1 MRKIVLVIGLLC
13 TFVQYAIAN
22 GYQTFHQA
30 QIFFSQGKFS
40 QAKSNFTLCLND
52 PAFADVKGNVNVWI
66 IKCESAI
73 QEQNR
78 NAQIVAERRKRKLVE
93 RKNNRYVYISV
104 NASETGEI
112 YSSTVSAMSEVMRL
126 NGRRFCPNIDDALT
140 VVTVSLDINKEG
152 VVNGFYKAKGNGVV
166 RLGNAIDANDFVGQW
181 SVDCEATSA
190 VDANDARRLLLNK
203 LNHRLGYA
211 LDNLLNG
218 RPQESGYYIPEQS
231 ISIYFAQDC
240 VFAKDGDFA
249 KDGEPE
255 KKLSFLRESLSGYI
269 TKTPGVTLSTALDE
283 TRNSERDEIAQ
294 IQAQYVKMESRAPV
308 HELEGFSQILRISV
322 KHGTNGYY
330 TFVGELSELATGK
343 SLTTVTINGADFG
356 IADLT
361 AKNQELAAK
370 LLAVGLGFKEWVI
383 GEDIGGYKLASFNGM
398 HGLLLH
404 IVDPNNT
411 AKADIINL
419 LNSPN
424 AIGLDNLWRYPHT
437 NELLQMFKHRQILGL
452 ATKFWSAD
460 SPAKKMSEVVDF
472 SYSAEDTPT
481 IYKDSKYAAAILLVK
496 EF

>member
-1 MRKIVLVIGLLC
+1 MKKIVLVIGLLC
-13 TFVQYAIAN
+13 AFVQYANAD

-30 QIFFSQGKFS
+30 QVLFSQGKFS
-40 QAKSNFTLCLND
+40 QAKTNFTICLND
-52 PAFADVKGNVNVWI
+52 PAFADVKSNVNIWI
-66 IKCESAI
+66 NKCESAI

-78 NAQIVAERRKRKLVE
+78 NAQIAAETHKRKLTE
-93 RKNNRYVYISV
+93 RKNNQYVYISV

-140 VVTVSLDINKEG
+140 VVTVSLDIKNEG
-152 VVNGFYKAKGNGVV
+152 TANGFYKAKGNGVV

-190 VDANDARRLLLNK
+190 VDANDAKRLLLNK
-203 LNHRLGYA
+203 LNHKLGYA

-231 ISIYFAQDC
+231 ISVYFASGSE
-240 VFAKDGDFA
+240 K
-249 KDGEPE
+249 PE
-255 KKLSFLRESLSGYI
+255 FLNESINGYI
-269 TKTPGVTLSTALDE
+269 AKTPGVTLSTALDK
-283 TRNSERDEIAQ
+283 TRNEERDEIAQ

-322 KHGTNGYY
+322 VKKEPNRYY

-343 SLTTVTINGADFG
+343 SLTTVTIDGADFG
-356 IADLT
+356 ITDLT

-383 GEDIGGYKLASFNGM
+383 GEDIGGYKLASVNGM
-398 HGLLLH
+398 HGLILRVEGATFVPKYTIEEVRNRRLIQYGEVLDESWRFPYTQELLNMFGDKK
-404 IVDPNNT
+404 VLGLTNT
-411 AKADIINL
+411 YWTADILEKGMYN
-419 LNSPN
+419 
-424 AIGLDNLWRYPHT
+424 
-437 NELLQMFKHRQILGL
+437 
-452 ATKFWSAD
+452 
-460 SPAKKMSEVVDF
+460 VVDF
-472 SYSAEDTPT
+472 NTQENTVKK
-481 IYKDSKYAAAILLVK
+481 IKKSKYAAATILVK

>member
-13 TFVQYAIAN
+13 AFVQYANAD

-30 QIFFSQGKFS
+30 QVLFSQGKFS
-40 QAKSNFTLCLND
+40 QAKTNFTLCLND
-52 PAFADVKGNVNVWI
+52 PAFADVKSNVNIWI
-66 IKCESAI
+66 NKCESAI

-78 NAQIVAERRKRKLVE
+78 NAQIAAETHKRKLTE
-93 RKNNRYVYISV
+93 RKNNQYVYISV

-140 VVTVSLDINKEG
+140 IVTVSLDIKNG
-152 VVNGFYKAKGNGVV
+152 DTANGFYKAEGNGVV
-166 RLGNAIDANDFVGQW
+166 RLGSAIDANDFVGQW

-190 VDANDARRLLLNK
+190 VDANDAKRLLLNK
-203 LNHRLGYA
+203 LNHKLGYA

-231 ISIYFAQDC
+231 ISVYFANGSE
-240 VFAKDGDFA
+240 K
-249 KDGEPE
+249 PE
-255 KKLSFLRESLSGYI
+255 FLSESINGYI
-269 TKTPGVTLSTALDE
+269 SNTPGVTLSTALDK
-283 TRNSERDEIAQ
+283 TRNEERDEIAQ

-322 KHGTNGYY
+322 KKEPNGYY

-383 GEDIGGYKLASFNGM
+383 GEDIGGYKLASVNGM
-398 HGLLLH
+398 HGLILRVEDATFVPKYTIEEVRNKRLIQYGEVLDESWRFPYTQELLNMFGDKK
-404 IVDPNNT
+404 VLGLTNT
-411 AKADIINL
+411 YWTADILEKGMYN
-419 LNSPN
+419 
-424 AIGLDNLWRYPHT
+424 
-437 NELLQMFKHRQILGL
+437 
-452 ATKFWSAD
+452 
-460 SPAKKMSEVVDF
+460 VVDF
-472 SYSAEDTPT
+472 NTQENAVKK
-481 IYKDSKYAAAILLVK
+481 IKKSKYAAATILVK

>member
-13 TFVQYAIAN
+13 TFVQYAIAD

-30 QIFFSQGKFS
+30 QVLFSQGKFS
-40 QAKSNFTLCLND
+40 QAKTNFTICLND
-52 PAFADVKGNVNVWI
+52 PAFTDVKSNVNIWI
-66 IKCESAI
+66 NKCESAI

-78 NAQIVAERRKRKLVE
+78 NAQIAAERHKRKLTE

-140 VVTVSLDINKEG
+140 IVTVSLDIKNG
-152 VVNGFYKAKGNGVV
+152 DAANGFYKAKGNGVV
-166 RLGNAIDANDFVGQW
+166 RLGNAIDANDFIGQW

-190 VDANDARRLLLNK
+190 VDANDAKRLLLNK
-203 LNHRLGYA
+203 LNHKLGYA

-231 ISIYFAQDC
+231 ISVYFASGSE
-240 VFAKDGDFA
+240 K
-249 KDGEPE
+249 PE
-255 KKLSFLRESLSGYI
+255 FLNESINGYI
-269 TKTPGVTLSTALDE
+269 AKTPGVTLSTALDT

-322 KHGTNGYY
+322 KTGPNGYY

-343 SLTTVTINGADFG
+343 SLTTVTIDGADFG
-356 IADLT
+356 ITDLT

-404 IVDPNNT
+404 IADPNNT
-411 AKADIINL
+411 AKEDITSL

-437 NELLQMFKHRQILGL
+437 NELLQMFKYRQILGL
-452 ATKFWSAD
+452 ATKYWSAD
-460 SPAKKMSEVVDF
+460 SPTKKMYKVVDF
-472 SYSAEDTPT
+472 SCSEWVAPT
-481 IYKDSKYAAAILLVK
+481 AFKEREYAAAIMLVK

>member
-13 TFVQYAIAN
+13 TFVQYAIAD

-30 QIFFSQGKFS
+30 QVLFSQGKFS
-40 QAKSNFTLCLND
+40 QAKTNFTICLND
-52 PAFADVKGNVNVWI
+52 PAFADVKSNVNIWI
-66 IKCESAI
+66 NKCESAI

-78 NAQIVAERRKRKLVE
+78 NAQIAAERHKRKLTE
-93 RKNNRYVYISV
+93 RKNNQYVYISV

-140 VVTVSLDINKEG
+140 IVTVSLDIKNGETA
-152 VVNGFYKAKGNGVV
+152 NGFYKAEGNGVV
-166 RLGNAIDANDFVGQW
+166 RLGSAIDANDFVGQW

-190 VDANDARRLLLNK
+190 VDANDANRLLLNK
-203 LNHRLGYA
+203 LNHKLGYA

-231 ISIYFAQDC
+231 ISVYFASGSE
-240 VFAKDGDFA
+240 K
-249 KDGEPE
+249 PE
-255 KKLSFLRESLSGYI
+255 FLNESINGYI
-269 TKTPGVTLSTALDE
+269 AKTPGVTLSTALDK
-283 TRNSERDEIAQ
+283 TRNEERDEIAQ

-322 KHGTNGYY
+322 KKGTKGPNDYY

-343 SLTTVTINGADFG
+343 SLTTVTIDGADFG

-383 GEDIGGYKLASFNGM
+383 GEDIGDYKLASFNGM

-404 IVDPNNT
+404 IDNPNLS
-411 AKADIINL
+411 AKEDIIDL
-419 LNSPN
+419 SKNSQSVVY
-424 AIGLDNLWRYPHT
+424 LDSRWRYPHT
-437 NELLQMFKHRQILGL
+437 NELLDMRKYKRELGL

-460 SPAKKMSEVVDF
+460 SPANKMSEVVDF

-481 IYKDSKYAAAILLVK
+481 IYKDRKYAAATLLVK